1 MSVERLREVLAQLN
15 QSVQAL
21 SALGLALRARA
32 FGQALPAKTAAPLA
46 EVVAAL
52 GVAGALEDA
61 TSAAIRPLLG
71 EVAVGFHQGIRRLGP
86 AGGGQGWTPDDPA
99 LMQAA
104 GDVSAG
110 FPAVLQ
116 RFIPQLEGLAARLDA
131 EGATFLD
138 VGVGVAALAIEMA
151 RLRPN
156 LRVVGLDPWA
166 PALAIGRG
174 NVARAAM
181 DARVELREQA
191 VQDLADEGRFDLAW
205 LPGAFI
211 SPAVIP
217 RALVRVRRALRPG
230 GWLLLATLN
239 PGLGL
244 DPLAAALVRLR
255 AVEWGA
261 RAWTTAEAEGLLRDA
276 GFVEVRALPPPGPG
290 APASF
295 TAGRAAAGEAA
306 SG

>member
-1 MSVERLREVLAQLN
+1 MSGEGLREVLARLN

-32 FGQALPAKTAAPLA
+32 SGQALPREIATPLA
-46 EVVAAL
+46 ETIAAL
-52 GVAGALEDA
+52 GIGGAVEEA
-61 TSAAIRPLLG
+61 APAAIRPLLG
-71 EVAVGFHQGIRRLGP
+71 EVMVAFHQGIHRLGP
-86 AGGGQGWTPDDPA
+86 AGGGHGWTPDDPA

-116 RFIPQLEGLAARLDA
+116 RFIPQLDGLAARLDA

-166 PALAIGRG
+166 PALAIARD

-181 DARVELREQA
+181 DTRVELREQA
-191 VQDLADEGRFDLAW
+191 VQDLTDEGRFDLAW

-211 SPAVIP
+211 SPSVIP

-239 PGLGL
+239 PGL
-244 DPLAAALVRLR
+244 DPLAAALLRLR
-255 AVEWGA
+255 AAEWGA
-261 RAWTTAEAEGLLRDA
+261 RAWTPAEAEGLLREA
-276 GFVEVRALPPPGPG
+276 GFVEVRGLPPPGPG

-295 TAGRAAAGEAA
+295 TAGRAVAGEAA
-306 SG
+306 LG